1 MLVGTCQIKLAL
13 YGVTSLKEKRQIL
26 KSLLKRLPQRFNVA
40 VAEIDHQDVW
50 QTGMIALVTVGND
63 AGYLHSVLEK
73 AVAWV
78 EQQRPDLPI
87 ETYSIEIF

>member
-1 MLVGTCQIKLAL
+1 MLIGTCQIKLGL

-26 KSLLKRLPQRFNVA
+26 QSLLKRLPRKFNVA
-40 VAEIDHQDVW
+40 VAEIDHHDVW

-63 AGYLHSVLEK
+63 SGYLHSVLEK

-78 EQQRPDLPI
+78 EHQRPDLPI
-87 ETYSIEIF
+87 EAYTIEIF